1 MTHRMRSGA
10 SLVRLAVVMAFLLL
24 SGCGGAAAPAATSV
38 PAATSAATAASA
50 PTSGAAPTAG
60 DAPTAASAP
69 TSGTAP
75 TAGSSGSSGSV
86 KPLPEPVTI
95 EVFTPVRSVEL
106 PAPDENWIVAKK
118 VKEALNIDLKM
129 SWQTDLNEY
138 ERLVMTRGA
147 ANDLPDLFSSSV
159 NLGRDLGAQGLLADW
174 RQLFPSMPTY
184 VKDREVERLAPIGT
198 FDGKLYALTSRSA
211 DPFKQSVAIRQDW
224 LDKLGLKT
232 PTTIEEYLE
241 VMKAFSQKDPD
252 GNGQADTYGWSTA
265 VDTAGQLIYFDPIFG
280 AFGALGDWRIDAG
293 KLVYVP
299 ASPERLE
306 ALKFINRM
314 SQEGALD
321 PDWSSQKGTDRGNKW
336 KAGKVGMFQEDWCAA
351 FCKGNF
357 DPFAK
362 AVPTGRLVDIAPPVG
377 PGGKSA
383 LGAYSIAGPK
393 YSVSQRAI
401 DQGKGEAIARLMEWL
416 NTDGYYLVA
425 FGEEGVNWKR
435 EGEKIVQ
442 IQDDPSK
449 IVRAWTWANK
459 GSEVELRARYDQT
472 TDQPNGQKVVVW
484 DIEQRAQK
492 YPKVDVTEFAALPPA
507 PASVAADLQRLKA
520 EGELQFVTGQRP
532 FSEWDAYVQSLKA
545 AGLDQWQTLAE
556 QRAKE
561 LGILK

>member
-1 MTHRMRSGA
+1 MTYPKRARAALARLSVV
-10 SLVRLAVVMAFLLL
+10 LVLLLL
-24 SGCGGAAAPAATSV
+24 SACGGGGAPAATSV
-38 PAATSAATAASA
+38 PNTSAPTPGAPAATATGSGDTSPTATGSGGTSPTSA
-50 PTSGAAPTAG
+50 PAGALQ
-60 DAPTAASAP
+60 
-69 TSGTAP
+69 
-75 TAGSSGSSGSV
+75 
-86 KPLPEPVTI
+86 PLPEPVTI

-106 PAPDENWIVAKK
+106 PPPDENWIVAKK

-147 ANDLPDLFSSSV
+147 ANDLPDLFSSSI
-159 NLGRDLGAQGLLADW
+159 NLGRDLGQQGLLADW
-174 RQLFPSMPTY
+174 TQLFPSMPSY

-198 FDGKLYALTSRSA
+198 FDGKLYTLTSRSA

-224 LDKLGLKT
+224 LDKLSLQAPKSL
-232 PTTIEEYLE
+232 EEYLE

-265 VDTAGQLIYFDPIFG
+265 VDSTGQLIYFDPIFG
-280 AFGALGDWRIDAG
+280 AFGALGDWRIDG
-293 KLVYVP
+293 GSLVYVP

-321 PDWSSQKGTDRGNKW
+321 PDWSSQKGPDRGNKW

-357 DPFAK
+357 DPFAQ
-362 AVPTGRLVDIAPPVG
+362 ANPTGRLVDIAPPVG
-377 PGGKSA
+377 PNGQSA
-383 LGAYSIAGPK
+383 LGTYSISGPK
-393 YSVSQRAI
+393 YSISQRAI

-425 FGEEGVNWKR
+425 FGEEGVNWTR

-472 TDQPNGQKVVVW
+472 TQQPNGQEIVVW
-484 DIEQRAQK
+484 EIEQRAQE
-492 YPKVDVTEFAALPPA
+492 YAKVDVTQFAALPPA
-507 PASVAADLQRLKA
+507 PVDKAADLQRLRA
-520 EGELQFVTGQRP
+520 EGELLFVTGQRP
-532 FSEWDAYVQSLKA
+532 FTEWDAYVQSLRD
-545 AGLDQWQTLAE
+545 AGLEQWQTQAE
-556 QRAKE
+556 QRARE

>member
-1 MTHRMRSGA
+1 MTDRMRASTA
-10 SLVRLAVVMAFLLL
+10 FARLSLVVVLLLL
-24 SGCGGAAAPAATSV
+24 SACAGGGAPAATSV
-38 PAATSAATAASA
+38 PPNTSAPTTGAPATTATGTGGTGGTSATSA
-50 PTSGAAPTAG
+50 PSGA
-60 DAPTAASAP
+60 
-69 TSGTAP
+69 
-75 TAGSSGSSGSV
+75 V
-86 KPLPEPVTI
+86 QPLPEPVTI

-106 PAPDENWIVAKK
+106 PPPDENWIVAKK

-147 ANDLPDLFSSSV
+147 ANDLPDLFSSSI
-159 NLGRDLGAQGLLADW
+159 NLGRDLGQQGLLADW
-174 RQLFPSMPTY
+174 TQLFPSMPTY

-198 FDGKLYALTSRSA
+198 FDGKLYTLTSRTA

-224 LDKLGLKT
+224 LDKLGLQTPKT
-232 PTTIEEYLE
+232 LEEYLE
-241 VMKAFSQKDPD
+241 VMKAFAQKDPD

-265 VDTAGQLIYFDPIFG
+265 VDSTGLLIYFDPIFG
-280 AFGALGDWRIDAG
+280 AFGALGDWRIDG
-293 KLVYVP
+293 SNLVYVP
-299 ASPERLE
+299 TSPERLQ
-306 ALKFINRM
+306 ALQFINRM

-357 DPFAK
+357 DPFAQ
-362 AVPTGRLVDIAPPVG
+362 ANPTGRLVDIAPPVG
-377 PGGKSA
+377 PNGQSA
-383 LGAYSIAGPK
+383 LGTYSISGPK
-393 YSVSQRAI
+393 FSVSQRAI

-425 FGEEGVNWKR
+425 FGEEGVNWTR

-449 IVRAWTWANK
+449 IARAWTWANK
-459 GSEVELRARYDQT
+459 GSEAELRARYDQT
-472 TDQPNGQKVVVW
+472 TLQANGQEIAVW
-484 DIEQRAQK
+484 EIEQRAQD
-492 YPKVDVTEFAALPPA
+492 YPKVDVTQFAALPPA
-507 PASVAADLQRLKA
+507 PVDKAADLQRLRA

-532 FSEWDAYVQSLKA
+532 FTEWDAYVQSLRD
-545 AGLDQWQTLAE
+545 AGLEQWQAEAE
-556 QRAKE
+556 QRARE